1 MVKSLLSEDET
12 TVYVDLSMPSS
23 ADVSFTLVSET
34 GDKMHK
40 WSNQTLT
47 QGRHQIALPLIA
59 QGKYQLLINVNNQ
72 QYEQLVYKSRW
83 WLFYKRVNQQTDEG
97 DDTINGKYRPAKF

>member
-1 MVKSLLSEDET
+1 MITTSTITYLSILFLSFNIPNDIVVKSLLSEDET

-47 QGRHQIALPLIA
+47 QGRHQIALPLPLIA
-59 QGKYQLLINVNNQ
+59 QCKYQLLINVNNQ
-72 QYEQLVYKSRW
+72 QYEQLVYKSR
-83 WLFYKRVNQQTDEG
+83 
-97 DDTINGKYRPAKF
+97 